1 MPRNSKFAEPTEV
14 VIKIAATDW
23 RRHYYKHLV
32 GAHRI
37 LLGSLLP
44 PRNKLVSTENR
55 GSADSAGTLGR
66 SFFLAGLSPAQIL
79 LLNSHLGCGYDLNR
93 GNLGR
98 YRMGCLFSCFH
109 PCRRETSRRIDDS
122 RNGHAESLEHRRN
135 QSMDGGV
142 ADCVVSFTFKDLANA
157 TQNFKESNL
166 LGEGGFGK
174 VVAIKQLNLEGLQ
187 GAKEF
192 LTEVLILGTLQH
204 SNLVNLV
211 GYCIE
216 GDQRLLV
223 YEFMPMGSLEDHLF
237 FLVVLAKFFAYQL
250 FFMADRA
257 PAMAQLEWNTRIKIA
272 LGAAQGLAYLHD
284 VANPPVIYRDMKAAN
299 VLLDND
305 FNPKLSDFGLA
316 KIGPVGD
323 NTHVSTRVMGTY
335 GYCAPDYAMSGKL
348 TMKSDIYS
356 FGVLL
361 LELITGRKAFDT
373 SKAAAEQN
381 LVTWAWP
388 FLFEEKRSKK
398 LADPSLRGRYPE
410 NALRHLVVI
419 ASMCLQEQA
428 RFRPIIADVVFAIN
442 FLATRPYIPETG
454 SRTRRS
460 PSSSP
465 LCDDTRTPSRF
476 HC

>member
-14 VIKIAATDW
+14 VIKIAATDC
-23 RRHYYKHLV
+23 RPHYYKHLA
-32 GAHRI
+32 GAHRT

-44 PRNKLVSTENR
+44 PRSKLVSTENR

-66 SFFLAGLSPAQIL
+66 FFFLAG
-79 LLNSHLGCGYDLNR
+79 
-93 GNLGR
+93 

-142 ADCVVSFTFKDLANA
+142 VDCVVSFTFKDLANA

-237 FLVVLAKFFAYQL
+237 H
-250 FFMADRA
+250 RA

-428 RFRPIIADVVFAIN
+428 RFRPLIGDVVFAIN

-454 SRTRRS
+454 SRIRRS

-465 LCDDTRTPSRF
+465 LCDTRTPSRF